1 MAEQKPTTQK
11 GSQAKRKS
19 APATNTTKQAQD
31 RISEKVK
38 PFRRK
43 QGKITQGRNGT
54 IHIN

>member
-1 MAEQKPTTQK
+1 MAEQNTTTQK
-11 GSQAKRKS
+11 QAQTKTKS
-19 APATNTTKQAQD
+19 APNTTKQAQD
-31 RISEKVK
+31 RISDKVK